1 MNKWLTTQVFWR
13 CLHGSRTKLT
23 FLGLIPKKRIDILIN
38 KKKKLIAAAIIILLY
53 LVAWTK
59 ISSACCCSVAIWL
72 FVSTSLLTSL
82 SENGCSEPPPTD
94 HVVSHHLLPP
104 VEHINVD
111 RRHGRV
117 CVWDF
122 TQRTG
127 IKHKHFASIFPG
139 DIIKCPLE
147 EMLLMEPLVCPCQDP
162 LAII

>member
-1 MNKWLTTQVFWR
+1 MTDNT
-13 CLHGSRTKLT
+13 S
-23 FLGLIPKKRIDILIN
+23 FLKMSPWIQDKTHISWINPKKKIDILIN

-104 VEHINVD
+104 VAHIA
-111 RRHGRV
+111 
-117 CVWDF
+117 
-122 TQRTG
+122 Q
-127 IKHKHFASIFPG
+127 A
-139 DIIKCPLE
+139 
-147 EMLLMEPLVCPCQDP
+147 M
-162 LAII
+162 